1 MGKINSKQKG
11 CAGER
16 ELAHILEGHGYS
28 SRRGRQFNGQ
38 TDEAD
43 VVGLPG
49 IHIECKRVEQ
59 LNIYKAMDQSK
70 RDARDGEIPVVIH
83 RRNRDEW
90 KVTMLLEDWL
100 RLYGRWNNDKSG
112 SGPDQIKDVG
122 ADL

>member
-1 MGKINSKQKG
+1 MGKINSKRKG
-11 CAGER
+11 NHGEN
-16 ELAHILEGHGYS
+16 ELAHILSDNGYQ
-28 SRRGRQFNGQ
+28 SRRGFQINGQ

-100 RLYGRWNNDKSG
+100 ELYGRWNNDKSG
-112 SGPDQIKDVG
+112 SRQDQVKDAG